1 MTDTGKVEEYV
12 LVAEAR
18 RQVYDLLSA
27 LYLEL
32 PNSKMIQSMFDTEFK
47 LGLSSAV
54 SNFEADEIKEGL
66 TLIASFITAFK
77 EQSTEEVLKRISI
90 DRTRLLRGVSQQHSP
105 PPPYESVY
113 RDGRLYSESTIEVSQ
128 IYCRLGITLPQTWTE
143 PPDYIGIELDFMR
156 LICQGE
162 KEAWQTDSFDKA
174 LEHLEVGGDFL
185 KKHILQWV
193 PRFCE
198 EMYNKAELD
207 FYKGIAHFTSGFV
220 AYDSSLADQQIMAV
234 KQKPT
239 DGT

>member
-1 MTDTGKVEEYV
+1 MTDIGKVAEYV

-32 PNSKMIQSMFDTEFK
+32 PNLKMIQSIFGAEFK
-47 LGLSSAV
+47 RELSSAV

-66 TLIASFITAFK
+66 TLIACFITAFK

-90 DRTRLLRGVSQQHSP
+90 DRTRLLRGVSQKHSP

-113 RDGRLYSESTIEVSQ
+113 RNGRLYSESTIEVSQ
-128 IYCRLGITLPQTWTE
+128 IYCRLGITLPETWTE

-174 LEHLEVGGDFL
+174 LERLELGGDFL

-198 EMYNKAELD
+198 EMCNKAELD

-220 AYDSSLADQQIMAV
+220 AYDSSLADQQIMVV

-239 DGT
+239 DVT

>member
-32 PNSKMIQSMFDTEFK
+32 PNLKMIQSMFGTEFK
-47 LGLSSAV
+47 RGLSSAV

-66 TLIASFITAFK
+66 KLIAGFITAFE

-90 DRTRLLRGVSQQHSP
+90 DRTRLLRGVGQQHSP
-105 PPPYESVY
+105 SPPYESVY
-113 RDGRLYSESTIEVSQ
+113 RDGRLCSESTMEVSQ
-128 IYCRLGITLPQTWTE
+128 IYRRLGITLPEAWTE

-156 LICQGE
+156 LVCQGE
-162 KEAWQTDSFDKA
+162 KEAWQSDSFDEA
-174 LEHLEVGGDFL
+174 LERLEAGGDFL
-185 KKHILQWV
+185 KNHILQWV

-198 EMYNKAELD
+198 EMYNRAELD

-220 AYDSSLADQQIMAV
+220 EYDSSLADQQIMAV
-234 KQKPT
+234 KQQLAE
-239 DGT
+239 

>member
-1 MTDTGKVEEYV
+1 MTDKVKVEEYL

-234 KQKPT
+234 KQKST
-239 DGT
+239 DMT

>member
-1 MTDTGKVEEYV
+1 MTDIGKVEEYV
-12 LVAEAR
+12 FVAEAR

-32 PNSKMIQSMFDTEFK
+32 PNLKMIQSMFGTEFK
-47 LGLSSAV
+47 RGLSSAV

-66 TLIASFITAFK
+66 KLIADFITAFK

-105 PPPYESVY
+105 SPPYESVY
-113 RDGRLYSESTIEVSQ
+113 RDGRLCSESTMEVSQ
-128 IYCRLGITLPQTWTE
+128 IYRRLGIALPEAWTE

-156 LICQGE
+156 LVCQGE
-162 KEAWQTDSFDKA
+162 KEAWQSDSFDEA
-174 LEHLEVGGDFL
+174 LERLEAGGDFL
-185 KKHILQWV
+185 KNHILQWV

-198 EMYNKAELD
+198 EMYNRAELD

-220 AYDSSLADQQIMAV
+220 EYDSSLADQQIMAV
-234 KQKPT
+234 KQQLAE
-239 DGT
+239 